1 MPDIK
6 SHLTRWKN
14 DNDFRTFVGSYGM
27 VLITI
32 IFALYNGYLG
42 ISHASAWHGG
52 ICIYY
57 LFLILIRGIVIVSER
72 SNVRKAE
79 SALAAAGR
87 KRVFL
92 LASILLFLLNLSL
105 VAPFALMVKQER
117 PVSMTL
123 IPAIAMAA
131 YTVYKVVIGSLNL
144 KRKNRSENRMAR
156 FLRTINFMDALV
168 SVVTLQNTLVM
179 VHTSGDKRTM
189 HPLTAVTSGLIWAA
203 IVFLSVMNLR
213 QAGKRPETEESE
225 APEADTDSIER

>member
-6 SHLTRWKN
+6 GHLSRWKN
-14 DNDFRTFVGSYGM
+14 DYDFGTFVGSSGAAL
-27 VLITI
+27 VTI

-57 LFLILIRGIVIVSER
+57 LILILVE
-72 SNVRKAE
+72 
-79 SALAAAGR
+79 
-87 KRVFL
+87 
-92 LASILLFLLNLSL
+92 
-105 VAPFALMVKQER
+105 PFALMVKQER

-144 KRKNRSENRMAR
+144 KRKNRSENRMVR
-156 FLRTINFMDALV
+156 FLRTINFMDVLV
-168 SVVTLQNTLVM
+168 SVATLQNTLIM
-179 VHTSGDKRTM
+179 VNTSGDKRTM
-189 HPLTAVTSGLIWAA
+189 LPLTAVTSGLIWAA

-213 QAGKRPETEESE
+213 QAGNWSETEKTEVSGAEDTESVE
-225 APEADTDSIER
+225 RKKATDGY

>member
-1 MPDIK
+1 MPEIK
-6 SHLTRWKN
+6 DHLSRWKS
-14 DNDFRTFVGSYGM
+14 DYDFRTFVNTFGAIL
-27 VLITI
+27 VTI

-57 LFLILIRGIVIVSER
+57 LLLVLIRGIVIVSER
-72 SNVRKAE
+72 SNARKKE
-79 SALAAAGR
+79 SETASVGR

-92 LASILLFLLNLSL
+92 LASVLLFLLNLSL

-144 KRKNRSENRMAR
+144 KRKNRSENLLVR

-168 SVVTLQNTLVM
+168 SIVTLQNTLIM
-179 VHTSGDKRTM
+179 VNTSGDKRTM
-189 HPLTAVTSGLIWAA
+189 LPLTAVSSGLIWAA
-203 IVFLSVMNLR
+203 IVILSIVNLK
-213 QAGKRPETEESE
+213 QAVDRKG
-225 APEADTDSIER
+225 

>member
-1 MPDIK
+1 MPEIK
-6 SHLTRWKN
+6 DHLSRWKS
-14 DNDFRTFVGSYGM
+14 DYDFRTFVNTFGA
-27 VLITI
+27 VLVTI

-52 ICIYY
+52 ICIHY
-57 LFLILIRGIVIVSER
+57 LLLVLIRGIVIVSER
-72 SNVRKAE
+72 SNARKKE
-79 SALAAAGR
+79 SETASVGR

-92 LASILLFLLNLSL
+92 LASVLLFLLNLSL

-144 KRKNRSENRMAR
+144 KRKNRSENLLVR

-168 SVVTLQNTLVM
+168 SIVTLQNTLIM
-179 VHTSGDKRTM
+179 VNTSGDKRTM
-189 HPLTAVTSGLIWAA
+189 LPLTAVSSGLIWAA
-203 IVFLSVMNLR
+203 IVILSIVNLK
-213 QAGKRPETEESE
+213 QAVDRKG
-225 APEADTDSIER
+225 